1 MESALVD
8 SARANRRETVL
19 KKAGIIV
26 TASVAGLLAV
36 SPLAFA
42 SPSDKGHDR
51 GGDSVEVTQVEAD
64 SHDCVTAQDGRTT
77 ANANAVLNL
86 IGGIAVGIPVQ
97 ALNCNQI
104 LNNVHVLSPQIGDNE
119 VG

>member
-1 MESALVD
+1 MESAPVD

-26 TASVAGLLAV
+26 AASAAGLLAV
-36 SPLAFA
+36 APLAFA
-42 SPSDKGHDR
+42 SPNDNGHDS
-51 GGDSVEVTQVEAD
+51 GGDVEFTQIEVD
-64 SHDCVTAQDGRTT
+64 SHDCVTAQSGNTAATGDGRL
-77 ANANAVLNL
+77 LNL

-104 LNNVHVLSPQIGDNE
+104 LNNVHLLSPQIGDNE
-119 VG
+119 VE